1 MLRSSLRQHNEIVS
15 RIASPITTTPSR
27 IGHAQRSRLIRRHI
41 TFRSPSAKSES
52 NSHHLTNSPRT
63 SSTGLR
69 YYNRSFAVLSSPQD
83 KNKED
88 EKKPP
93 QQELS
98 RDSLERLLEFS
109 RSEWKWIG
117 LSASTLGVTSS
128 ITLLFPYASG
138 SVIDYTISNANDGYS
153 PLLLAS
159 GLFGLSA
166 IAGGG
171 VYLRSVW
178 LAKAGNRI
186 VARLKQEL
194 YASTLKQETAFLDQ
208 HTSTGDLISRLTADA
223 TLVQSA
229 VTSQAVAAL
238 RSIVMSL
245 GSAGMLLYTS
255 PTLAAVSCCTLPPV
269 FIMTRRVGRRLAE
282 QQKGIQELLGDATSL
297 AEQSLNH
304 VSTVKQFVAQD
315 FEANRYRNSVAAAH
329 QKAVD
334 TAHMQAQLEAGAHIA
349 GNAAILG
356 VLGYGGTMVLDGAI
370 SAGDLTGFVMYS
382 LLLAGNLSGL
392 TAIYS
397 DLIRSLASSK
407 RILDILDR
415 EPLIE
420 SSASSFQALSNTKMD
435 GNPLSQIEYIPANL
449 LSDGQGE
456 SANEVAMS
464 MEETTKKQPQAASI
478 DIQGLNFSYPS
489 RPDMQVM
496 NDFSLNIQPGEIV
509 ALVGGSGSGKSTVA
523 NVLTRLYDVEDG
535 SGNIQINGTNI
546 KDYDPDY
553 LRRMVGIVSQDPV
566 LFRGTIRDNIRYG
579 QWQNISD
586 EAIERAAK
594 QAHVWEFVQTFP
606 DGLDTM
612 VGPTQLSG
620 GQRQRIALARVLA
633 KDSPI
638 IILDEATSALDA
650 QSEHLV
656 QQALQDLFADK
667 ANSKTIIS
675 IAHRLS
681 TIRHSSRI
689 AVIEH
694 GTVVQTGTFE
704 DLQAKDG
711 PFRELMKTQLIGDAS

>member
-1 MLRSSLRQHNEIVS
+1 MIRSSLRQHHDISS
-15 RIASPITTTPSR
+15 RIASSITTTSG
-27 IGHAQRSRLIRRHI
+27 IGQAQSSRLIRRHI
-41 TFRSPSAKSES
+41 TSLHLSKSS
-52 NSHHLTNSPRT
+52 SHHII
-63 SSTGLR
+63 STTRGLR
-69 YYNRSFAVLSSPQD
+69 VYHRSFAVFSPDD
-83 KNKED
+83 KDDKKKE
-88 EKKPP
+88 EKKP
-93 QQELS
+93 QTELS
-98 RDSLERLLEFS
+98 KDSLKRLLEFS

-138 SVIDYTISNANDGYS
+138 SVIDYTITNASDGHS

-186 VARLKQEL
+186 VARLKQQL
-194 YASTLKQETAFLDQ
+194 YASILRQETAFLDQ

-223 TLVQSA
+223 TLVQQA

-269 FIMTRRVGRRLAE
+269 FIMTRQVGRRLAE

-315 FEANRYRNSVAAAH
+315 FEATRYRNSVAAAH

-356 VLGYGGTMVLDGAI
+356 VLGYGGTMVLDGSI

-397 DLIRSLASSK
+397 DLIRSMAASK

-420 SSASSFQALSNTKMD
+420 TSSTASFQALSNSK
-435 GNPLSQIEYIPANL
+435 NPLAQIEYIPATTSNL
-449 LSDGQGE
+449 LSNDQAGE
-456 SANEVAMS
+456 SGQVAS
-464 MEETTKKQPQAASI
+464 TEETVQRPQAASI

-496 NDFSLNIQPGEIV
+496 NNFSLTIQPGEIV

-523 NVLTRLYDVEDG
+523 NVLTRLYDINDG
-535 SGNIQINGTNI
+535 TIRINDTDIQ
-546 KDYDPDY
+546 DYDPND
-553 LRRMVGIVSQDPV
+553 LRQMVGIVSQDPV

-579 QWQNISD
+579 KWQNVSD

-594 QAHVWEFVQTFP
+594 QAHVWEFAQTFP
-606 DGLDTM
+606 NGLDTM

-633 KDSPI
+633 KESPI

-656 QQALQDLFADK
+656 QQALQGLFAQGG
-667 ANSKTIIS
+667 KTIIS

-689 AVIEH
+689 AVIEN
-694 GTVVQTGTFE
+694 GTVVQTGTFDE
-704 DLQAKDG
+704 LQSMNG